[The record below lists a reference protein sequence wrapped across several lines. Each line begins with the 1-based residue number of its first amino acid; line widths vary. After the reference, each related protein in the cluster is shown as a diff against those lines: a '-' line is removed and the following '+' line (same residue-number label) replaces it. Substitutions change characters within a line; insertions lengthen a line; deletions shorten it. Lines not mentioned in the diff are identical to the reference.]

1 MSRAAL
7 RIFTQINRPSR
18 ALLDSFSRIPTANI
32 AHHLH
37 RRSCMNS
44 KIRPLN
50 DIPLVGP
57 AITVTSRAGGTLML
71 HKALD
76 IAQPGDIIVVDAQG
90 DLTYS
95 VMGELMALW
104 AKQRGIGGFVIDGA
118 IRNAGTLKKMDM
130 SIYAAGANP
139 AGPYTDG
146 SGEIN
151 IPVTCGGVV
160 VYPGDILV
168 GDEDGIVVINPKH
181 APTLL
186 EKCLAETHA
195 VIKATEEIANKLWDR
210 TWIDQA
216 LKQRDVIIENR
227 KFPRIDIEA
236 PVTIKVNGSDQHL
249 HALALNISMDGIL
262 LQIKEHFDINL
273 PILLSLPKE
282 LGNLKVAARV
292 AWQQDDHIGC
302 RFADMPEE
310 DARAIFDLI
319 WYLHRK
325 NNPGLS
331 SPNPL

>member
-1 MSRAAL
+1 MKRSVIKIMSRAGL

-18 ALLDSFSRIPTANI
+18 ALLDGFSRIPTANI
-32 AHHLH
+32 ACNLH

-57 AITVTSRAGGTLML
+57 AITITSRAGGALML

-76 IAQPGDIIVVDAQG
+76 IAQPGDIIVVDTQG
-90 DLTYS
+90 DLTFS
-95 VMGELMALW
+95 VMGELMAFW
-104 AKQRGIGGFVIDGA
+104 AKQRGIGGLVIDGA
-118 IRNAGTLKKMDM
+118 IRNTRTLKKMDLP
-130 SIYAAGANP
+130 IYAAGANP

-146 SGEIN
+146 AGEIN
-151 IPVTCGGVV
+151 IPVTCGGVI

-186 EKCLAETHA
+186 EECLTETHA
-195 VIKATEEIANKLWDR
+195 VSKATEEIISRRWDR

-236 PVTIKVNGSDQHL
+236 PATITVSGQHL
-249 HALALNISMDGIL
+249 DALALNISMDGIL

-273 PILLSLPKE
+273 PLLLSLPKE
-282 LGNLKVAARV
+282 LGSLKVAARV

-310 DARAIFDLI
+310 DARAVFDLI

-325 NNPGLS
+325 RNS
-331 SPNPL
+331 D